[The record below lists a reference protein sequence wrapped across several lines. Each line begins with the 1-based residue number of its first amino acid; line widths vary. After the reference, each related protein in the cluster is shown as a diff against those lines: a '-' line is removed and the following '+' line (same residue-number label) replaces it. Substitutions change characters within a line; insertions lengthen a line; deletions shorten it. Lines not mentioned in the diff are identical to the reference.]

1 MGDPAAG
8 GRHFSRSHLALAA
21 LTVLGLTLRL
31 VHLGRFEMWVDEAA
45 TWWFARLVWTE
56 GASLLASAEPTPPVY
71 YAFIGLWMRLF
82 GEAEWILRLPSA
94 LAGAAT
100 IPLLYDLGR
109 RLFSG
114 RVGWMAAVLLTV
126 HPLHVF
132 YSREARVY
140 ALLLCLT
147 CALFLTLW
155 RALERET
162 WGSWSLFG
170 GCLVAICSLHVSGF
184 FLGITIGLQ
193 ILVLGRSWR
202 GRWRGL
208 LVAAL
213 AGMTL
218 VPYVG
223 WALPQLEGSGAA
235 WSVENMYRALPEE
248 GRLGRS
254 LEMQLI
260 GADYFV
266 YLRQMDRP
274 PTPVVLRWWAL
285 LSSLVLLILALRR
298 RADQRAVV
306 FLALGWMV
314 SILVPWTLSRT
325 WQTFFHPGR
334 HDLYTVGVV
343 MVLLAA
349 GLDRLTRPEDWPG
362 NVAWRKP
369 LLLFCVA
376 GLALGAFF
384 RLFMLHTQPVDERN
398 RSKGQW
404 LAQQAEATD
413 QIVAMGILRPIM
425 THSLLAHGN
434 RTPMVSFPPS
444 TDQHPGW
451 SDDRS
456 LLEDMPALQQE
467 AKRMASS
474 FVEHALDSEDPG
486 RLFVLLRSYQHVGD
500 RASVSWWVDR
510 QLLDALQLYGWRR
523 QDLPE
528 SESFSIAIFEP
539 PSPPTHGRESQTEEA
554 SP

>member
-1 MGDPAAG
+1 MTALG
-8 GRHFSRSHLALAA
+8 GRWARRSHRALAL
-21 LTVLGLTLRL
+21 LTVLGLALRL

-71 YAFIGLWMRLF
+71 YALIGLWMRLF
-82 GEAEWILRLPSA
+82 GEVEWLLRLPSA

-100 IPLLYDLGR
+100 LPLLYDLGR
-109 RLFSG
+109 RLFNR
-114 RVGWMAAVLLTV
+114 RVGWIAAVLLTV

-147 CALFLTLW
+147 TALFLTLW
-155 RALERET
+155 RALEKET
-162 WGSWSLFG
+162 WGAWALFG
-170 GCLVAICSLHVSGF
+170 GCLVAICCLHVSGF

-193 ILVLGRSWR
+193 ILILGRSRR

-213 AGMTL
+213 AGLTL
-218 VPYVG
+218 VPYVW

-274 PTPVVLRWWAL
+274 PTPVLLRWWAL
-285 LSSLVLLILALRR
+285 LASLALLVLALRR
-298 RADQRAVV
+298 RDDSRATI
-306 FLALGWMV
+306 FLVLGWLV
-314 SILVPWTLSRT
+314 SILVPWTLSRA

-334 HDLYTVGVV
+334 HDFYTIGVV

-349 GLDRLTRPEDWPG
+349 GLERLTRPEGWQER
-362 NVAWRKP
+362 VSWRRP
-369 LLLFCVA
+369 LLLFCAV
-376 GLALGAFF
+376 GLGLGAFF
-384 RLFMLHTQPVDERN
+384 RLFMLHAQPAGDQY

-404 LAQQAEATD
+404 LAQQAGAAD
-413 QIVAMGILRPIM
+413 QIVATGILRPIM
-425 THSLLAHGN
+425 THRLLTLGN
-434 RTPMVSFPPS
+434 GTPMVSFPSS

-451 SDDRS
+451 SDDRA
-456 LLEDMPALQQE
+456 LLEDVPALRQE
-467 AKRMASS
+467 AKKMAASL
-474 FVEHALDSEDPG
+474 VGEITDSETPG
-486 RLFVLLRSYQHVGD
+486 RLFVLLRTYQRVGD

-510 QLLDALQLYGWRR
+510 QLLDALELSGWQR

-528 SESFSIAIFEP
+528 ADDFDVAVFAPPVES
-539 PSPPTHGRESQTEEA
+539 TDG
-554 SP
+554 